1 MPVHDR
7 KADIRLYST
16 FRVWYTSVIIM
27 KSRKNLL
34 EQLKSL
40 PHFGKNTVYQLG
52 KQLGL
57 KDATVDTYI
66 SRFLKYKEILQLKN
80 GLYISADFFEKN
92 RTDASYSFYP
102 ANIIR
107 TPSYVSSWAALQYYN
122 LATEAI
128 HSITSVT
135 PKVTRSYQTKAG
147 NFAYQSINKDLFLDF
162 SLAKGKFDFYIA
174 SPAKALFDLLYF
186 RTRQFRGVKLETI
199 KASIEELRI
208 DIDEMDKME
217 QEKFYSMIK
226 KFI

>member
-1 MPVHDR
+1 
-7 KADIRLYST
+7 
-16 FRVWYTSVIIM
+16 M
-27 KSRKNLL
+27 KSKKNLL

-40 PHFGKNTVYQLG
+40 PHFNKNTVYQLG

-57 KDATVDTYI
+57 KDTTVDTYI

-92 RTDASYSFYP
+92 RADISYSFYL

-107 TPSYVSSWAALQYYN
+107 PPSYVSSWAALQHYN

-135 PKVTRSYQTKAG
+135 PKVTRNYQTKAG
-147 NFAYQSINKDLFLDF
+147 NFAYQSINKDLFSDF

-186 RTRQFRGVKLETI
+186 KTRQLKGVDLENI
-199 KASIEELRI
+199 KRMIEELRI
-208 DIDEMDKME
+208 DFDEMDKAE
-217 QEKFYSMIK
+217 QEKFYSLINK
-226 KFI
+226 NI